1 MDPQDGSGLYTILA
15 DCENMCTTSAFQSVI
30 KLTDKKVKR
39 IVNALGQEINYQ
51 TNTPLFIQYQDGS
64 VEKKII
70 FD

>member
-1 MDPQDGSGLYTILA
+1 
-15 DCENMCTTSAFQSVI
+15 MCTTSSIQSI
-30 KLTDKKVKR
+30 FKLTDKKVKR

-51 TNTPLFIQYQDGS
+51 TNTPLFIQYEDGT